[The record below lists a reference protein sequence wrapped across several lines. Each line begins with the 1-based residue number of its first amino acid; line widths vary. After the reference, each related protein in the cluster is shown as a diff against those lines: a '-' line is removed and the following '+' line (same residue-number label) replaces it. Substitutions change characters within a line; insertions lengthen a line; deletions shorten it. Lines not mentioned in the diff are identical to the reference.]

1 MLEEL
6 SQYEQNALLP
16 LQDCQ
21 EIIKEG
27 LIETTVVVNAGEKL
41 LSQDQDTEIETRVG
55 KMFNSMVVQQ

>member
-1 MLEEL
+1 MWQACDRKQKSMLEEL

-27 LIETTVVVNAGEKL
+27 LIKKKNNLEKKTLRITVK
-41 LSQDQDTEIETRVG
+41 TC
-55 KMFNSMVVQQ
+55 